1 MGADMIGYMI
11 AGPAKLDDADLIA
24 KARDNARYVVGKIN
38 DYLEVRELADSADK
52 PLRGSTA
59 TLDDRVQ
66 RIITDNCAMG
76 ADYFDGFNVEEF
88 ITEFVAFWNDPNTR
102 DAVWRMVGD
111 QKVVF
116 AGDRSWGDEPDG
128 YGYRMLRDAD
138 TLGLTNDLGLF

>member
-1 MGADMIGYMI
+1 MGADMIGYII
-11 AGPAKLDDADLIA
+11 AGPEKLTDESLIV
-24 KARDNARYVVGKIN
+24 KARENARYVVGKVN
-38 DYLEVRELADSADK
+38 DYLEDRELIERIEK

-59 TLDDRVQ
+59 TLDDRVK

-116 AGDRSWGDEPDG
+116 AGDMSWGDSPSG
-128 YGYRMLRDAD
+128 YGFTMLRDAEE
-138 TLGLTNDLGLF
+138 LGLTDDLGLH

>member
-1 MGADMIGYMI
+1 MGADMIGYMV
-11 AGPAKLDDADLIA
+11 AGPRNIDESLIA
-24 KARDNARYVVGKIN
+24 KARDNARYVVGKLN
-38 DYLEVRELADSADK
+38 DYLEARELDENATQ

-59 TLDDRVQ
+59 SLDDRVQ

-88 ITEFVAFWNDPNTR
+88 ITEFVEFWDRPDSR

-116 AGDRSWGDEPDG
+116 AGDMSWGDSPSG
-128 YGYRMLRDAD
+128 YGFTMLRDAEE
-138 TLGLTNDLGLF
+138 LGLTDDLGLF